1 MRIAIN
7 AAFLSQGGMGGLETY
22 TRELVAALSRR
33 RDIELVLLLSSTLA
47 DDRLARMAEVALL
60 PLDPRRRLDWV
71 RADQLEVPRLAH
83 RLGVELVHSLASTGP
98 TWGRVRRVVTVH
110 DLAFARFPRT
120 HFGPRALGMALLVPA
135 AARTAA
141 RVIVPSRATRDEVV
155 RLLRV
160 PSERVDVVP
169 EGLGQVPVTATSSPA
184 EALSKSAPGERSSA
198 STHDLPSALSARLAA
213 APRPVALS
221 VSAKR
226 PHKNLERLIRAI
238 ALIPR
243 ERRPLLVLPG
253 YPTPYERELEQLAE
267 RTGIGDHVVFLGWL
281 PPEQLEAVYRIA
293 WLFVFPSLYEG
304 FGLPVLEA
312 MARGVP
318 VATSD
323 RASLPEVAGPAALYF
338 DPLSEASIAA
348 SIERLLFDRELAA
361 ALRRA
366 GLERARRFSWDACA
380 EATVASYRAA
390 LAETPAT

>member
-7 AAFLSQGGMGGLETY
+7 AAFLSRGGMGGLETY
-22 TRELVAALSRR
+22 ARELVAALSRR
-33 RDIELVLLLSSTLA
+33 RDIELLLLLSRTLA
-47 DDRLARMAEVALL
+47 GDPLARAVEVALL
-60 PLDPRRRLDWV
+60 PVDPRKRLDWV
-71 RADQLEVPRLAH
+71 RADQLEVPRLVR
-83 RLGVELVHSLASTGP
+83 RLGVDLVHSLASTGP
-98 TWGRVRRVVTVH
+98 AFGRVRRVVTVH

-135 AARTAA
+135 AARTAT

-169 EGLGQVPVTATSSPA
+169 EGLGQVPVNATRSSGEVAVNTATEARSP
-184 EALSKSAPGERSSA
+184 A
-198 STHDLPSALSARLAA
+198 STHDLPSALRARLAA

-226 PHKNLERLIRAI
+226 PHKNLERLLRAI

-253 YPTPYERELEQLAE
+253 YATPYERELERLAE
-267 RTGIGDHVVFLGWL
+267 RSGIADHVVFLGWL
-281 PPEQLEAVYRIA
+281 PPEQLDAVYRIA
-293 WLFVFPSLYEG
+293 SLFVFPSLYEG

-366 GLERARRFSWDACA
+366 GLERARQFSWDACA

-390 LAETPAT
+390 LAEPPAT

>member
-1 MRIAIN
+1 
-7 AAFLSQGGMGGLETY
+7 MGGLETY
-22 TRELVAALSRR
+22 ARELVAALSRR
-33 RDIELVLLLSSTLA
+33 RDIELLLLLSRTLA
-47 DDRLARMAEVALL
+47 GDPLARAVEVALL
-60 PLDPRRRLDWV
+60 PVDPRKRLDWV
-71 RADQLEVPRLAH
+71 RADQLEVPRLVR
-83 RLGVELVHSLASTGP
+83 RLGVDLVHSLASTGP
-98 TWGRVRRVVTVH
+98 AFGRVRRVVTVH

-135 AARTAA
+135 AARTAT

-169 EGLGQVPVTATSSPA
+169 EGLGQVPVNATRSSGEVAVNTATEARSP
-184 EALSKSAPGERSSA
+184 A
-198 STHDLPSALSARLAA
+198 STHDLPSALRARLAA

-226 PHKNLERLIRAI
+226 PHKNLERLLRAI

-253 YPTPYERELEQLAE
+253 YATPYERELERLAE
-267 RTGIGDHVVFLGWL
+267 RSGIADHVVFLGWL
-281 PPEQLEAVYRIA
+281 PPEQLDAVYRIA
-293 WLFVFPSLYEG
+293 SLFVFPSLYEG

-366 GLERARRFSWDACA
+366 GLERARQFSWDACA

-390 LAETPAT
+390 LAEPPAT